1 MISSQLQHV
10 HVVKNVLGREFAEN
24 EHLQDLEYVHRA
36 YRSVLP
42 VTVVASDPRRLE
54 SVAQRPQQQVDQPAQ
69 QLGLHQQSAR
79 GKKVPRGYRRGGACP
94 DPRSV
99 SCVSGSGPRA
109 SSRNLF
115 FESSLQH
122 LYNDVLHALP
132 PHRGRTQRTWTRK
145 AEH

>member
-1 MISSQLQHV
+1 MPGTVPGSAKRRVFNRGHDFKSAAACT
-10 HVVKNVLGREFAEN
+10 HVVKNALGREFAEN

-69 QLGLHQQSAR
+69 QLGLHQQPAR

-99 SCVSGSGPRA
+99 SC
-109 SSRNLF
+109 
-115 FESSLQH
+115 
-122 LYNDVLHALP
+122 
-132 PHRGRTQRTWTRK
+132 
-145 AEH
+145 